1 MSSKKS
7 DHFRAFDV
15 FLPNQPMSK
24 YVGGLKEIDTVF
36 YAKNDNVT
44 AEEVRD
50 SLVNHDGYDPSI
62 IVKEV
67 K

>member
-1 MSSKKS
+1 MTRTS
-7 DHFRAFDV
+7 DHQRAFDV
-15 FLPNQPMSK
+15 FLPTRS
-24 YVGGLKEIDTVF
+24 GGLKEIDTVF
-36 YAKNDNVT
+36 YAKNDNIT
-44 AEEVRD
+44 EQEVRD